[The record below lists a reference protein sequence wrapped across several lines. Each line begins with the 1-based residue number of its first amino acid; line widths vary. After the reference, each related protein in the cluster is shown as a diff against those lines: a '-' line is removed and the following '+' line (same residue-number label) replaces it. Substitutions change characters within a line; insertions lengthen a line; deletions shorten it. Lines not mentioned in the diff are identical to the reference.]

1 MTQFYEDYE
10 DSDGDARHAQQ
21 LLDEERIEGVADDLW
36 AQCARD
42 ILKTEDLVINSEL
55 GAEQITQLVTWL
67 AYAKANPSETDE
79 AVRHMI
85 EIMHTEFLRV
95 AEFE

>member
-1 MTQFYEDYE
+1 MSHYEDYE

-21 LLDEERIEGVADDLW
+21 LLDEERIEAVADDLW

-42 ILKTEDLVINSEL
+42 VLKTEELVFHSEL
-55 GAEQITQLVTWL
+55 GAEQLTKLITWL
-67 AYAKANPSETDE
+67 AYAKAHPSETAE

-85 EIMHTEFLRV
+85 TIMHTEFLRV